1 MMASRLSKTP
11 FLQAKRQL
19 AQAAAAAKPAELGAT
34 SGQVQV
40 TKAAN
45 GLTVVSC
52 NNGSPLTTIGVL
64 VKAGSR
70 YETYDTLGA
79 AHAFKNSI
87 GLATKSHT
95 AFGVTRNVQ
104 QIGTQIAVNNAR
116 EYLSLSSQVMS
127 NKVDALCD
135 YLFDAVAN
143 PAFKSWEVTDVTR
156 RLGLDIAHLDPATTA
171 TELLHKAA
179 YRDGLGN
186 SLYSPPHMVGR
197 HGPIALGAFHQKHFT
212 SDRSCLFAVGDI
224 EHGHLVKLAEI
235 LNLGKGAGPGAPAA
249 KYIGGE
255 QRHDAAGNAAYVAL
269 AADCTGASV
278 KDLVAS
284 HLLAKVL
291 GAGARSKYGNGA
303 GLLQKATGS
312 KDVTSII
319 HEYADASMLG
329 AAIKCDAANAG
340 ELVSKVAATLR
351 SVSVTDA
358 EVKAAKKALS
368 LEWSEYMHSNLKG
381 EILAYSATHGYAD
394 LMSEKALLDA
404 IAQVTLGDVQA
415 AAKKVSNGKFSMAAV
430 GNLGT
435 VPYLDT
441 L

>member
-1 MMASRLSKTP
+1 MKLVPNIHFHSI
-11 FLQAKRQL
+11 QE
-19 AQAAAAAKPAELGAT
+19 PA
-34 SGQVQV
+34 
-40 TKAAN
+40 
-45 GLTVVSC
+45 
-52 NNGSPLTTIGVL
+52 I
-64 VKAGSR
+64 
-70 YETYDTLGA
+70 
-79 AHAFKNSI
+79 F
-87 GLATKSHT
+87 
-95 AFGVTRNVQ
+95 
-104 QIGTQIAVNNAR
+104 
-116 EYLSLSSQVMS
+116 
-127 NKVDALCD
+127 
-135 YLFDAVAN
+135 
-143 PAFKSWEVTDVTR
+143 
-156 RLGLDIAHLDPATTA
+156 
-171 TELLHKAA
+171 
-179 YRDGLGN
+179 
-186 SLYSPPHMVGR
+186 
-197 HGPIALGAFHQKHFT
+197 
-212 SDRSCLFAVGDI
+212 
-224 EHGHLVKLAEI
+224 
-235 LNLGKGAGPGAPAA
+235 GPGAPAA

-358 EVKAAKKALS
+358 EVKAAKKAL
-368 LEWSEYMHSNLKG
+368 
-381 EILAYSATHGYAD
+381 
-394 LMSEKALLDA
+394 LDA